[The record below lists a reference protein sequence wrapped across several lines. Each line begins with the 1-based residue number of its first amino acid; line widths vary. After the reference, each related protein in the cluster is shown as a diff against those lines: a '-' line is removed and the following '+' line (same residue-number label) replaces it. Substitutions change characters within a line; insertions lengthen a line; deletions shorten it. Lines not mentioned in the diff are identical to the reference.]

1 VWLLPSLI
9 ALGCAVAI
17 RALRW
22 RLMFAPER
30 RPSTRPVLNALLI
43 GYLFNN
49 ILPARAG
56 EAARVVAL
64 KQSASTSR
72 AETTGTVVLERAYD
86 VLSLLLLL
94 FVVAPWLPD
103 VTWLRAAAWLGAIL
117 GLACAAAIVVLAA
130 YRDRPL
136 RWALRPLA
144 RMPFLS
150 GERIDDAGSNLTH
163 GLAGLT
169 SLRVALVAFFWTTVS
184 WVVMAASF
192 WFLTLGFDL
201 DVPPLAGLLVV
212 IAINL
217 AMILPSSPAAIGV
230 FEAATIVALTA
241 YGISESDAL
250 SYALVLHALN
260 FVPYVV
266 VGSLV
271 LHRHAAAVRRRGGVV
286 TLGGRREA
294 RPGIV

>member
-1 VWLLPSLI
+1 
-9 ALGCAVAI
+9 
-17 RALRW
+17 
-22 RLMFAPER
+22 
-30 RPSTRPVLNALLI
+30 
-43 GYLFNN
+43 
-49 ILPARAG
+49 
-56 EAARVVAL
+56 
-64 KQSASTSR
+64 
-72 AETTGTVVLERAYD
+72 
-86 VLSLLLLL
+86 
-94 FVVAPWLPD
+94 
-103 VTWLRAAAWLGAIL
+103 
-117 GLACAAAIVVLAA
+117 
-130 YRDRPL
+130 
-136 RWALRPLA
+136 
-144 RMPFLS
+144 
-150 GERIDDAGSNLTH
+150 
-163 GLAGLT
+163 
-169 SLRVALVAFFWTTVS
+169 
-184 WVVMAASF
+184 MAASF